1 MISDWCAVCL
11 DISTWLGIVLDIK
24 EILWWETFEKWNLFS
39 YFSRAYSCISIVS
52 TRQRTGAPIIYEDMN
67 IFLSMIDDR
76 CLINGYQ
83 YLFILIIYQYTI
95 IYHPNR
101 MTAQRM
107 SGWTRCQ
114 MIGCFFSFS
123 LYIPIP
129 DDDGSY
135 QRMLFY
141 FSTEITAQRPTGHN
155 GFVLF
160 LYPVYISI
168 IGWITIMIDD
178 RNIDYLL
185 NRYLYT
191 LSSFLYRMTDDRCF
205 FYPLYLIISVRIANT
220 LFITWNYVRLLG
232 NSYISLFIN
241 VV

>member
-1 MISDWCAVCL
+1 MLTDTGYFLIFPYIYRIILFHYSWSVIGVLWSLICDMIRNCL
-11 DISTWLGIVLDIK
+11 WYK
-24 EILWWETFEKWNLFS
+24 ETFDDKTFEKWNLFS

-114 MIGCFFSFS
+114 MIYYFLFFSLIYRYRMMMGAISGCYFTS
-123 LYIPIP
+123 QPK
-129 DDDGSY
+129 STHTS
-135 QRMLFY
+135 QRDTTVLY
-141 FSTEITAQRPTGHN
+141 FSFI
-155 GFVLF
+155 LF
-160 LYPVYISI
+160 I
-168 IGWITIMIDD
+168 
-178 RNIDYLL
+178 YLL
-185 NRYLYT
+185 
-191 LSSFLYRMTDDRCF
+191 
-205 FYPLYLIISVRIANT
+205 SVE
-220 LFITWNYVRLLG
+220 
-232 NSYISLFIN
+232 
-241 VV
+241 

>member
-1 MISDWCAVCL
+1 MLTDTGYFLIFPYIYRIILFHYSWSVIGVLWSLICDMIRNCL
-11 DISTWLGIVLDIK
+11 WYK
-24 EILWWETFEKWNLFS
+24 ETFDDKTFEKWNLFS

-141 FSTEITAQRPTGHN
+141 FSTEINTHQPTGHN

-168 IGWITIMIDD
+168 IGWITIMIGD

-185 NRYLYT
+185 NRYLY
-191 LSSFLYRMTDDRCF
+191 
-205 FYPLYLIISVRIANT
+205 
-220 LFITWNYVRLLG
+220 
-232 NSYISLFIN
+232 SLFIYFYYDRSQTQIESCGTMFGC
-241 VV
+241 